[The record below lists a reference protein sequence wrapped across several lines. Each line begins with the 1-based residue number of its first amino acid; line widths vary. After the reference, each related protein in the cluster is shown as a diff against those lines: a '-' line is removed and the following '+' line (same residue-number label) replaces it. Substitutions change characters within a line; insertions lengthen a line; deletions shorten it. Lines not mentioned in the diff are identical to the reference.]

1 LLRRSNTFVVK
12 IFNLIKSFV
21 RIFFSKPIVLFTGF
35 LFFIVSA
42 YTQSASST
50 IDRNKILLGEQV
62 NLQLK
67 AEDIN
72 TRMFFLQDWFS
83 IPDSISHIQ
92 VVKRGAIDT
101 VDVGG
106 VTTFTQTLTIT
117 SFDPGKWKLGPLQL
131 IMQDRTT
138 GNQTVLQTDSVVLEV
153 LPVDVSNMQNY
164 HDVKDILDVEVKPN
178 YWLYVAIAASAIVLI
193 ILIWLMVKGSKKKKV
208 DLPKPAYKGTPLEHA
223 LQQIKEL
230 EGEDL
235 PAKQQVKLFYTRLSG
250 ILRNYFND
258 RFNVHSSHA
267 TSDEL
272 MVLLSVYLQD
282 EKYRTEFYQLLRLS
296 DAVKFAKYIPSTEQ
310 NEKAVKK
317 AIETLQ
323 HVDKLTERTKQ
334 NAERMAATY

>member
-1 LLRRSNTFVVK
+1 MK

-42 YTQSASST
+42 YTQSASAT

-72 TRMFFLQDWFS
+72 TRMFFLQDWFN
-83 IPDSISHIQ
+83 IPDSVSHIQ
-92 VVKRGAIDT
+92 VIKRSAIDT
-101 VDVGG
+101 INVGG

-117 SFDPGKWKLGPLQL
+117 SFDSGKWKLGPLQL

-235 PAKQQVKLFYTRLSG
+235 PAKQQVKLFYTRLSE

-310 NEKAVKK
+310 NEKAVKT

>member
-1 LLRRSNTFVVK
+1 VEIIDS
-12 IFNLIKSFV
+12 IKSFNK
-21 RIFFSKPIVLFTGF
+21 IFFSKPIVLFTGF
-35 LFFIVSA
+35 LFFVIFSFA
-42 YTQSASST
+42 QSASAT

-67 AEDIN
+67 VEDIN
-72 TRMFFLQDWFS
+72 TRMFFLQDWFN

-92 VVKRGAIDT
+92 VVKRSVIDT
-101 VDVGG
+101 IDVGG

-117 SFDPGKWKLGPLQL
+117 SFDSGKWKLGPLQL

-138 GNQTVLQTDSVVLEV
+138 GKQAILQTDSVVLEV
-153 LPVDVSNMQNY
+153 LSVDVSNMQNY
-164 HDVKDILDVEVKPN
+164 HDVKDILDVQVKPN
-178 YWLYVAIAASAIVLI
+178 YWLYVAIAASAIVLV
-193 ILIWLMVKGSKKKKV
+193 ILIWLMVKGSKKKKPE
-208 DLPKPAYKGTPLEHA
+208 LPKPAYKGTPLEHA

-230 EGEDL
+230 QSEDL
-235 PAKQQVKLFYTRLSG
+235 PSKRQVKLFYTRLSN

-258 RFNVHSSHA
+258 RFNIHSSQA

-272 MVLLSVYLQD
+272 MVLLSVYLQE
-282 EKYRTEFYQLLRLS
+282 EKYRTRFYQLLRLS
-296 DAVKFAKYIPSTEQ
+296 DAVKFAKYIPSTAQ
-310 NEKAVKK
+310 NENAVKT

>member
-92 VVKRGAIDT
+92 VVKRSAIDT
-101 VDVGG
+101 INVGG
-106 VTTFTQTLTIT
+106 VTTFTQMLTIT
-117 SFDPGKWKLGPLQL
+117 SFDSGKWKLGPLQL

-193 ILIWLMVKGSKKKKV
+193 ILIWLMVKDSKKKKV
-208 DLPKPAYKGTPLEHA
+208 ELPKPAYKGTPLEHA

-235 PAKQQVKLFYTRLSG
+235 PAKQQVKLFYTRLSE

-310 NEKAVKK
+310 NEKAVKT

>member
-1 LLRRSNTFVVK
+1 MLRRSNTFVVK

-92 VVKRGAIDT
+92 VVKRSAIDT
-101 VDVGG
+101 INVGG
-106 VTTFTQTLTIT
+106 VTTFTQMLTIT
-117 SFDPGKWKLGPLQL
+117 SFDSGKWKLGPLQL

-193 ILIWLMVKGSKKKKV
+193 ILIWLMVKDSKKKKV
-208 DLPKPAYKGTPLEHA
+208 ELPKPAYKGTPLEHA

-235 PAKQQVKLFYTRLSG
+235 PAKQQVKLFYTRLSE

-310 NEKAVKK
+310 NEKAVKT

>member
-72 TRMFFLQDWFS
+72 TRMFFLQDWFN
-83 IPDSISHIQ
+83 IPDSVSHIQ
-92 VVKRGAIDT
+92 VIKRSAIDT
-101 VDVGG
+101 INVGG

-117 SFDPGKWKLGPLQL
+117 SFDSGKWKLGPLQL

-193 ILIWLMVKGSKKKKV
+193 ILIWLMVKDSKKKKV
-208 DLPKPAYKGTPLEHA
+208 ELPKPAYKGTPLEHA

-235 PAKQQVKLFYTRLSG
+235 PAKQQVKLFYTRLSE

-310 NEKAVKK
+310 NEKAVKT

>member
-1 LLRRSNTFVVK
+1 MK

-72 TRMFFLQDWFS
+72 TRMFFLQDWFN
-83 IPDSISHIQ
+83 IPDSISYIQ

-106 VTTFTQTLTIT
+106 VTTFTQMLTIT
-117 SFDPGKWKLGPLQL
+117 SFDSGKWKLGPLQL

-235 PAKQQVKLFYTRLSG
+235 PAKQQVKLFYTRLSE

-310 NEKAVKK
+310 NEKAVKT

>member
-1 LLRRSNTFVVK
+1 VK

-72 TRMFFLQDWFS
+72 TRMFFLQDWFN
-83 IPDSISHIQ
+83 IPDSISYIQ

-117 SFDPGKWKLGPLQL
+117 SFDSGKWKLGPLQL

-235 PAKQQVKLFYTRLSG
+235 PAKQQVKLFYTRLSE

-310 NEKAVKK
+310 NEKAVKT

>member
-1 LLRRSNTFVVK
+1 MK

-35 LFFIVSA
+35 LFFIVSVHA
-42 YTQSASST
+42 QSASAT

-72 TRMFFLQDWFS
+72 TRMFFLQDWFN
-83 IPDSISHIQ
+83 IPDSISYIQ

-117 SFDPGKWKLGPLQL
+117 SFDSGKWKLGPLQL

-208 DLPKPAYKGTPLEHA
+208 ELPKPAYKGTPLEHA

-235 PAKQQVKLFYTRLSG
+235 PAKQQVKLFYTRLSE

-310 NEKAVKK
+310 NEKAVKT

>member
-1 LLRRSNTFVVK
+1 VK

-35 LFFIVSA
+35 LFFIVSVHA
-42 YTQSASST
+42 QSASAT

-92 VVKRGAIDT
+92 VVKRSAIDT
-101 VDVGG
+101 INVGG
-106 VTTFTQTLTIT
+106 VTTFTQMLTIT
-117 SFDPGKWKLGPLQL
+117 SFDSGKWKLGPLQL

>member
-1 LLRRSNTFVVK
+1 VK

-92 VVKRGAIDT
+92 VVKRSAIDT
-101 VDVGG
+101 INVGG
-106 VTTFTQTLTIT
+106 VTTFTQMLTIT
-117 SFDPGKWKLGPLQL
+117 SFDSGKWKLGPLQL

-193 ILIWLMVKGSKKKKV
+193 ILIWLMVKDSKKKKV
-208 DLPKPAYKGTPLEHA
+208 ELPKPAYKGTPLEHA

-235 PAKQQVKLFYTRLSG
+235 PAKQQVKLFYTRLSE

-310 NEKAVKK
+310 NEKAVKT

>member
-1 LLRRSNTFVVK
+1 MK

-92 VVKRGAIDT
+92 VVKRSAIDT
-101 VDVGG
+101 INVGG
-106 VTTFTQTLTIT
+106 VTTFTQMLTIT
-117 SFDPGKWKLGPLQL
+117 SFDSGKWKLGPLQL

-208 DLPKPAYKGTPLEHA
+208 ELPKPAYKGTPLEHA

-230 EGEDL
+230 ESEDL
-235 PAKQQVKLFYTRLSG
+235 AKQQVKLFYTRLSE

-310 NEKAVKK
+310 NEKAVKT

>member
-1 LLRRSNTFVVK
+1 MK

-62 NLQLK
+62 SLQLK

-72 TRMFFLQDWFS
+72 TRMFFLQDWFN

-117 SFDPGKWKLGPLQL
+117 SFDSGKWKLGPLQL

-208 DLPKPAYKGTPLEHA
+208 ELPKPVYKGTPLEHA

-230 EGEDL
+230 QSEGL
-235 PAKQQVKLFYTRLSG
+235 PAKQQVKLFYTRLSE

-310 NEKAVKK
+310 NEKAVKT

>member
-1 LLRRSNTFVVK
+1 VK

-42 YTQSASST
+42 YTQSASAT

-72 TRMFFLQDWFS
+72 TRMFFLQDWFN
-83 IPDSISHIQ
+83 IPDSVSHIQ
-92 VVKRGAIDT
+92 VIKRSAIDT
-101 VDVGG
+101 INVGG
-106 VTTFTQTLTIT
+106 VTTFTQMLTIT
-117 SFDPGKWKLGPLQL
+117 SFDSGKWKLGPLQL

-235 PAKQQVKLFYTRLSG
+235 PAKQQVKLFYTRLSD

-258 RFNVHSSHA
+258 RFTVQSSQA

>member
-1 LLRRSNTFVVK
+1 VK

-72 TRMFFLQDWFS
+72 TRMFFLQDWFN
-83 IPDSISHIQ
+83 IPDSVSHIQ
-92 VVKRGAIDT
+92 VIKRSAIDT
-101 VDVGG
+101 INVGG
-106 VTTFTQTLTIT
+106 VTTFTQMLTIT
-117 SFDPGKWKLGPLQL
+117 SFDSGKWKLGPLQL

-235 PAKQQVKLFYTRLSG
+235 PAKQQVKLFYTRLSD

-282 EKYRTEFYQLLRLS
+282 EKYRIEFYQLLRLS

-310 NEKAVKK
+310 NEKAVKT